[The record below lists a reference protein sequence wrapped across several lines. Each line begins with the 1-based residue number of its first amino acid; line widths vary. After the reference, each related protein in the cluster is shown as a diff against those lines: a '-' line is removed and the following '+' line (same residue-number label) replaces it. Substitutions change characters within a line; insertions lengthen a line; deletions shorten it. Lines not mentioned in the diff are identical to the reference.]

1 MSEIAIEASGLTRY
15 YGSKPIV
22 RQVDFAVPR
31 GSVTG
36 LLGLNGTGKTTT
48 IRMLV
53 GLLAPTRGRSAV
65 LGIDSQQLS
74 PSDRARIGFAVEGHF
89 LYNWMSVAACE
100 RFQSGTFP
108 RWDSRLFRDTIDR
121 FGISLDAKVSQLS
134 RGQRAGVSL
143 ALTLSSLPELL
154 ILDDPALGL
163 DPVNR
168 RALNETILDFVQS
181 GDRTA
186 LLSSHLLDDVERV
199 ADRILIMVNGRIAVD
214 CPLESLVDRVSS
226 CTVELDDDTTE
237 LGQIPRL
244 IHARRLGKRC
254 VLTLVDF
261 DSQTQDA
268 LERIGGGNLSRNPA
282 AFDEAAIAY
291 LSRSRG
297 SESFFTPSQP

>member
-22 RQVDFAVPR
+22 RQIDFAVPR

-108 RWDSRLFRDTIDR
+108 RWDSRL
-121 FGISLDAKVSQLS
+121 
-134 RGQRAGVSL
+134 
-143 ALTLSSLPELL
+143 
-154 ILDDPALGL
+154 
-163 DPVNR
+163 
-168 RALNETILDFVQS
+168 
-181 GDRTA
+181 
-186 LLSSHLLDDVERV
+186 
-199 ADRILIMVNGRIAVD
+199 
-214 CPLESLVDRVSS
+214 
-226 CTVELDDDTTE
+226 
-237 LGQIPRL
+237 
-244 IHARRLGKRC
+244 IHARRVGKRC

-268 LERIGGGNLSRNPA
+268 LQRIGGENLSRNPA

>member
-15 YGSKPIV
+15 YGRKPIV
-22 RQVDFAVPR
+22 RQIDFAVPR

-53 GLLAPTRGRSAV
+53 GLLAPTRGRSAM

-143 ALTLSSLPELL
+143 ALTLQRGLSARSRTLWL
-154 ILDDPALGL
+154 IL
-163 DPVNR
+163 
-168 RALNETILDFVQS
+168 S
-181 GDRTA
+181 A
-186 LLSSHLLDDVERV
+186 LLGPAS
-199 ADRILIMVNGRIAVD
+199 
-214 CPLESLVDRVSS
+214 
-226 CTVELDDDTTE
+226 
-237 LGQIPRL
+237 LGQT
-244 IHARRLGKRC
+244 RR
-254 VLTLVDF
+254 
-261 DSQTQDA
+261 
-268 LERIGGGNLSRNPA
+268 
-282 AFDEAAIAY
+282 
-291 LSRSRG
+291 
-297 SESFFTPSQP
+297 